1 VKKLILILISL
12 LGLVGLISA
21 TNLNDI
27 IISPTSQGTQVLLKT
42 DGTLTYREYLSGN
55 NVVIDFYDTDN
66 NLQASAF
73 PIINRG
79 SITGIGIADFSSS
92 NILRVVIETDGLKNY
107 NVNPSQSDLTINI
120 QPSISSGSFPVWRA
134 SESIS
139 ELEYD
144 NFSYGGLP
152 RGAFTGAGGL
162 ISMDLDQADI
172 LSVLRA
178 IADYSG
184 RDIIASPGVT
194 GDVTLKLNNVTW
206 WQALQAICHSH
217 GYGISEENG
226 ILLVGNQSE
235 FDIWRQAQES
245 AERTIYRVYTLE
257 YTTPGDI
264 LPSLQN
270 LISERGQISIDVRT
284 NSLVVSDI
292 ESRQQAVQDMISI
305 LDKATPQ
312 VEIIA
317 KIIDVNTDASI
328 DFGITW
334 GVTGLDFFEYN
345 TQGQVQFGDLNQ
357 TAERGRI
364 GIQVGTI
371 TNFANI
377 QTLIDAMEKDGEA
390 RTIASPHIT
399 VLDNATATILGGKRF
414 GVQVRGADGSVT
426 IEFYDAGTK
435 LEVTPHVNIMDEIN
449 LDIRTELSEVDVAS
463 VQSGTPII
471 TTHEAQTTQRVM
483 DGETVALG
491 GFVTETESN
500 SESGIPFLKNIPLIG
515 WLFKNHS
522 TSTTQREVLIF
533 ITPHIIRPHQI
544 EEQTLTE

>member
-1 VKKLILILISL
+1 MKKLILILMSL
-12 LGLVGLISA
+12 LGLVGLINA

-27 IISPTSQGTQVLLKT
+27 TISPTSQGTQVLLET

-92 NILRVVIETDGLKNY
+92 NILRVVIETEGLKNY
-107 NVNPSQSDLTINI
+107 NVVPSRSNLALNI
-120 QPSISSGSFPVWRA
+120 QPSVSSGSFPVWRA

-184 RDIIASPGVT
+184 RDIIASPGVSGT
-194 GDVTLKLNNVTW
+194 VTLKLNNVTW

-217 GYGISEENG
+217 GFGISEENG

-235 FDIWRQAQES
+235 FDNWRQAQES

-257 YTTPGDI
+257 YTTPDNI

-270 LISERGQISIDVRT
+270 LISERGQISVDART

-292 ESRQQAVQDMISI
+292 ESRQQAVQDMIGI

-334 GVTGLDFFEYN
+334 GVTGLDFFELN
-345 TQGQVQFGDLNQ
+345 TQGEVQFGDLTQ
-357 TAERGRI
+357 TEERGRI

-371 TNFANI
+371 QSFANI
-377 QTLIDAMEKDGEA
+377 QTMIDAMERDGKA

-399 VLDNATATILGGKRF
+399 VLDNTTATILGGKRF
-414 GVQVRGADGSVT
+414 GVQVRGSDGSVT

-435 LEVTPHVNIMDEIN
+435 LEVTPHVNVMDEIN
-449 LDIRTELSEVDVAS
+449 LEIRTELSDVDISS
-463 VQSGTPII
+463 VQAGTPII

-500 SESGIPFLKNIPLIG
+500 SETGIPILKNIPLIG

-533 ITPHIIRPHQI
+533 ITPHIIRPHQV
-544 EEQTLTE
+544 ERQTSSE

>member
-1 VKKLILILISL
+1 MKKLILILMSL
-12 LGLVGLISA
+12 LGLVGLINA

-27 IISPTSQGTQVLLKT
+27 TISPTSQGTQVLLET

-92 NILRVVIETDGLKNY
+92 NILRVVIETEGLKNY
-107 NVNPSQSDLTINI
+107 NVVPTRSNLALNI
-120 QPSISSGSFPVWRA
+120 QPSVSSGSFPVWRA

-184 RDIIASPGVT
+184 RDIIASPGVSGT
-194 GDVTLKLNNVTW
+194 VTLKLNNVTW
-206 WQALQAICHSH
+206 WQALQAICHSN
-217 GYGISEENG
+217 GFGISEENG

-235 FDIWRQAQES
+235 FDNWRQAQES

-257 YTTPGDI
+257 YTTPDNI

-270 LISERGQISIDVRT
+270 LISERGQISVDART

-292 ESRQQAVQDMISI
+292 ESRQQAVQDMIGI

-345 TQGQVQFGDLNQ
+345 TQGNVQFGDLNQ
-357 TAERGRI
+357 TEERGRI

-371 TNFANI
+371 QSFANI
-377 QTLIDAMEKDGEA
+377 QTLIDAMERDGKA

-399 VLDNATATILGGKRF
+399 VLDNTTATILGGKRF
-414 GVQVRGADGSVT
+414 GVQVRGSDGSVT

-435 LEVTPHVNIMDEIN
+435 LEVTPHVNVMDDIN
-449 LDIRTELSEVDVAS
+449 LEIRTELSDVDISS

-500 SESGIPFLKNIPLIG
+500 SETGIPILKNIPLIG

-533 ITPHIIRPHQI
+533 ITPHIIRPHQV
-544 EEQTLTE
+544 ETQTSPE